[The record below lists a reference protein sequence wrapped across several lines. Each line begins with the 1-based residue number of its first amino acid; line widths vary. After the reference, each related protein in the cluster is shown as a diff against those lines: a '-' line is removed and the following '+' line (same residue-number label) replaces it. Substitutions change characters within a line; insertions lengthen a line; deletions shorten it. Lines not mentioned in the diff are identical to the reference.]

1 MDMSSEESRATASGV
16 CGCSER
22 WDTAPEAVCDGQCVE
37 RGDEAGWGFCCLDD
51 LELWQLH
58 ADRAGVEGGVGCR
71 LFVLLAL
78 SRAVIECG
86 SLRWPDSLCRNTV
99 ELSVAVCVEF
109 PCCGWPFD
117 SAG

>member
-1 MDMSSEESRATASGV
+1 MRSRELRQAACVAVANGGIPLQTLFATV
-16 CGCSER
+16 N
-22 WDTAPEAVCDGQCVE
+22 VE

-51 LELWQLH
+51 LELWQLR
-58 ADRAGVEGGVGCR
+58 ADRAWVEGGVGCR
-71 LFVLLAL
+71 LFVLLAP

-86 SLRWPDSLCRNTV
+86 SLSWPDSLCTNTV